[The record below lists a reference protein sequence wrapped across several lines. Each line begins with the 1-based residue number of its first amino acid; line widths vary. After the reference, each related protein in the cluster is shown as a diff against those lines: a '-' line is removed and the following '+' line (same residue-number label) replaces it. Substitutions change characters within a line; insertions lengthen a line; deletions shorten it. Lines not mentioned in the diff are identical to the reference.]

1 MASLCNILNPDDG
14 RRRTVRLIVNSMDEA
29 STSEVPSSPGTS
41 LVSDASDNLTVEG
54 SSYKEHE
61 AHPNCP
67 NSLACL
73 PNTDG
78 RPQHTL
84 PVILRCAIL
93 GSPHQRLT
101 IREIYAAME
110 NKYAYYRTAGP
121 TWKQSVR
128 HHLSLNRLFERQP
141 RPVTNPGFGSYW
153 TVNLSAPPGT
163 KRPRKRGRQNKEGR
177 NGSPLPPKKR
187 GRPRKS
193 ALDNEQFYSL
203 LGEDEE
209 SKHVLDGVSIPS
221 SNSNLLNMD
230 GWSQK
235 SKDLGDKQE
244 IENSQDNAYI
254 SEEECE
260 SEEEF
265 INPMDRR
272 NSLAALGLSAYQPSR
287 APQTLSL
294 PPFSTLQSS
303 DNIMDSLQAEISALR
318 RQSTDAISL
327 SLRLSDQV
335 LQAQA
340 EASRTHDTLRTVQQ
354 RLDEETRRRSELQRM
369 LNNEEKKRGKA
380 EEALKAFLA
389 CSHIDRSRF
398 ECVSDFHQQLLS

>member
-61 AHPNCP
+61 AHPNF
-67 NSLACL
+67 
-73 PNTDG
+73 
-78 RPQHTL
+78 
-84 PVILRCAIL
+84 ILRCAIL

-203 LGEDEE
+203 L
-209 SKHVLDGVSIPS
+209 
-221 SNSNLLNMD
+221 
-230 GWSQK
+230 
-235 SKDLGDKQE
+235 DLGDKQE

-389 CSHIDRSRF
+389 SAILMI
-398 ECVSDFHQQLLS
+398 CVYLHESTANHMH